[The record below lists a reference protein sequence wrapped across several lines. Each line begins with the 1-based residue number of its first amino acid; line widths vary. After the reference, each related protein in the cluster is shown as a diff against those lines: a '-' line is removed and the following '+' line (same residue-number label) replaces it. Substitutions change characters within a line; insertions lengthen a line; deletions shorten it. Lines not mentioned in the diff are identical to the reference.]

1 VVLGQRRERHR
12 GRRPRLRREREKI
25 EALDLFLA

>member
-1 VVLGQRRERHR
+1 LGKGGGAEKKRRGCR

-25 EALDLFLA
+25 EDI